1 MRDGIVAAAVAS
13 LAPTLASLL
22 AYTNSRAARREG
34 ERNNLGDLAATVN
47 ALRQSLHVLEAAT
60 GRIEVSVGGLR
71 ERVARVEGRL
81 DGASA
86 RATHSGRSPG

>member
-1 MRDGIVAAAVAS
+1 MSDGILAAAVGS

-22 AYTNSRAARREG
+22 AYANARAARREG
-34 ERNNLGDLAATVN
+34 ERNDLGGLAATVD

-60 GRIEVSVGGLR
+60 GRIESAVGGLR

-81 DGASA
+81 DGSATRTQAAS
-86 RATHSGRSPG
+86 RTR